1 MRGEL
6 EGAVEGIGDGEKISW
21 EERGQL
27 PLTQPPHT
35 PQTEG
40 AAEQLPRARVS
51 WDQAYPKRLQRSIS
65 FLAVKFFGG
74 EMEKQGS
81 SV

>member
-35 PQTEG
+35 PQEAG
-40 AAEQLPRARVS
+40 AVIQTKAGQVS
-51 WDQAYPKRLQRSIS
+51 S
-65 FLAVKFFGG
+65 
-74 EMEKQGS
+74 
-81 SV
+81 